1 MTKPSQRR
9 GMQVLL
15 ESLLGIGLFAAVV
28 LLILVYLPTSDR
40 AALVTDQVTQATQLA
55 RSLLDTNMDQSY
67 DQINPYSGWVDIS
80 HAERHGHDLVTRFAY
95 GITTQTPT
103 TARLKDV
110 VVTVTWSQSG
120 RLGEVKLRG
129 RKCDYW

>member
-1 MTKPSQRR
+1 
-9 GMQVLL
+9 MQVLL
-15 ESLLGIGLFAAVV
+15 ESLLGIGLFAALV

-67 DQINPYSGWVDIS
+67 NQINSYNGWVDIA
-80 HAERHGHDLVTRFAY
+80 HAERHGHDLVTRFNY
-95 GITTQTPT
+95 DITAAVPT
-103 TARLKDV
+103 AARLKDV
-110 VVTVTWSQSG
+110 IVTVTWKQAG
-120 RLGEVKLRG
+120 RQGEVKLRG

>member
-1 MTKPSQRR
+1 
-9 GMQVLL
+9 MQVLL

-40 AALVTDQVTQATQLA
+40 AALVTDQLTQATQLA

-67 DQINPYSGWVDIS
+67 NQINSYSGWVDIA
-80 HAERHGHDLVTRFAY
+80 HAERHGHDLVTRFSYDVSA
-95 GITTQTPT
+95 TVPA

-110 VVTVTWSQSG
+110 VVKVNWQQGG
-120 RLGEVKLRG
+120 RSGEVKLRG

>member
-1 MTKPSQRR
+1 
-9 GMQVLL
+9 MQILL
-15 ESLLGIGLFAAVV
+15 ESLLGIGLFATLV

-40 AALVTDQVTQATQLA
+40 AALVTDQLTQATQLA
-55 RSLLDTNMDQSY
+55 RSLLDTNMDQGY

-80 HAERHGHDLVTRFAY
+80 HAERHGHDLVTRFNYAV
-95 GITTQTPT
+95 TTAIPT
-103 TARLKDV
+103 AARLKDV
-110 VVTVTWSQSG
+110 VVTVSWKQAG

>member
-1 MTKPSQRR
+1 
-9 GMQVLL
+9 MQVLL

-67 DQINPYSGWVDIS
+67 DQISSYSGWVDIT
-80 HAERHGHDLVTRFAY
+80 HAERHGHDLITRFNYDISATVPS
-95 GITTQTPT
+95 G
-103 TARLKDV
+103 ARLKDV
-110 VVTVTWSQSG
+110 IVKVSWKQSG